1 MQMSLRSLL
10 LSQQFSQ
17 LTTEQLIQI
26 VRMINLR
33 VSLALEVAGDEED
46 QVEEEVVVT
55 EVVVTKGDR
64 EEDLQLEESLEN

>member
-1 MQMSLRSLL
+1 
-10 LSQQFSQ
+10 
-17 LTTEQLIQI
+17 
-26 VRMINLR
+26 MINLR